1 MWLYNIPDIF
11 QEWTNKLFLSLEYA
25 RMYLRLLIISRKS
38 SKDHINKLDKV
49 LSKLKQ
55 KGFKVN
61 AERYEK
67 TKNLNI

>member
-1 MWLYNIPDIF
+1 
-11 QEWTNKLFLSLEYA
+11 
-25 RMYLRLLIISRKS
+25 MYLRLLIISRKS